1 MRGKVT
7 GVIVLCVVMM
17 VVDLGVGYYEIAE
30 RSVMTIS
37 YGGFNTHFESSHCL
51 DFLEM
56 VSEIY
61 PTFY

>member
-1 MRGKVT
+1 MRGKVRCL
-7 GVIVLCVVMM
+7 IVLCVVMM
-17 VVDLGVGYYEIAE
+17 AVDLGAGYYEIAE

-37 YGGFNTHFESSHCL
+37 YGGFNKHFESSYCL